1 MSNIWL
7 VSYLVMWILSLV
19 VYQRKRKGFDAGSLL
34 LGLYTF
40 YALMS
45 LLLYNNADYR
55 SYFQTIHLLPF
66 IYLFIMLRLAMSPV
80 FQYCQSDIKDIKQPN
95 NNLIII
101 VSLFFVVPSLVH
113 LPGSISNIQGGITR
127 LILDASNMS
136 EMYRDALEQSES
148 SGTGGVS
155 NLAAIFSSAFYDLGV
170 LITFYYFTLNNRKK
184 LLSIALVV
192 SCLVGLLSSVSL
204 GQRGAIVSR
213 ALTLAIGF
221 LIMKPFYSERTFKV
235 LSRSAAAIGF
245 GVVLLLLMM
254 TIGRFA
260 NHNTGA
266 SGSAEYYT
274 GQANLY
280 FNNYGLDDGGIRYG
294 DRTVPLFKEMIGFSN
309 VPRNFWQ
316 RRDKY
321 PHLKINDEVFCTFVG
336 DFTIDFGP
344 ILAFAI
350 FIFFTALIYPVTRIR
365 GRTVLFHQLILIH
378 FVSCICVQGGM
389 TLFSYSD
396 IGGNLA
402 IIVFFVAYFV
412 FKFDNQSRIKKIS
425 L

>member
-1 MSNIWL
+1 
-7 VSYLVMWILSLV
+7 
-19 VYQRKRKGFDAGSLL
+19 
-34 LGLYTF
+34 
-40 YALMS
+40 
-45 LLLYNNADYR
+45 
-55 SYFQTIHLLPF
+55 
-66 IYLFIMLRLAMSPV
+66 MLRLAMSPV
-80 FQYCQSDIKDIKQPN
+80 LQYCRSNVKEIERPN
-95 NNLIII
+95 NSLFLS
-101 VSLFFVVPSLVH
+101 VSLFFVVSSLIH
-113 LPGSISNIQGGITR
+113 LPGSISSIQGGITR
-127 LILDASNMS
+127 LILDASEMS

-148 SGTGGVS
+148 SGTGGIS

-170 LITFYYFTLNNRKK
+170 LMTFYYLSLNKRNK
-184 LLSIALVV
+184 LLSIALVL
-192 SCLVGLLSSVSL
+192 SCLVGMLSSVSI

-221 LIMKPFYSERTFKV
+221 LIMKPFYSGR
-235 LSRSAAAIGF
+235 LSKILGRSAAILGV
-245 GVVLLLLMM
+245 GVVLLLSIM

-260 NHNTGA
+260 DNG
-266 SGSAEYYT
+266 SGVAGSIEYYT

-294 DRTVPLFKEMIGFSN
+294 DRTVPLFKEIVGFNN

-344 ILAFAI
+344 ILAFVI
-350 FIFFTALIYPVTRIR
+350 FTIFSALFNSATRIR
-365 GRTVLFHQLILIH
+365 GRTVRFHQLILIQ

-389 TLFSYSD
+389 TLFSYGD

-402 IIVFFVAYFV
+402 IIVFFIAYFV
-412 FKFDNQSRIKKIS
+412 FKIEYQSHIKKNI

>member
-7 VSYLVMWILSLV
+7 VVYLAMWGVSIV
-19 VYQRKRKGFDAGSLL
+19 VYQRKCKVFNAGSLL
-34 LGLYTF
+34 LGIYSL

-55 SYFQTIHLLPF
+55 SYFHTIHIVPF
-66 IYLFIMLRLAMSPV
+66 VYLFIMLRLAMSPV
-80 FQYCQSDIKDIKQPN
+80 LQYCRSNVKEIERPN
-95 NNLIII
+95 NSLFLS
-101 VSLFFVVPSLVH
+101 VSLFFVVSSLIH
-113 LPGSISNIQGGITR
+113 LPGSISSIQGGITR
-127 LILDASNMS
+127 LILDASEMS

-148 SGTGGVS
+148 SGTGGIS

-170 LITFYYFTLNNRKK
+170 LMTFYYLSLNKRNK
-184 LLSIALVV
+184 LLSIALVL
-192 SCLVGLLSSVSL
+192 SCLVGMLSSVSI

-221 LIMKPFYSERTFKV
+221 LIMKPFYSGR
-235 LSRSAAAIGF
+235 LSKILGRSAAILGV
-245 GVVLLLLMM
+245 GVVLLLSIM

-260 NHNTGA
+260 DNG
-266 SGSAEYYT
+266 SGVAGSIEYYT

-294 DRTVPLFKEMIGFSN
+294 DRTVPLFKEIVGFNN

-344 ILAFAI
+344 ILAFVI
-350 FIFFTALIYPVTRIR
+350 FTIFSALFNSATRIR
-365 GRTVLFHQLILIH
+365 GRTVRFHQLILIQ

-389 TLFSYSD
+389 TLFSYGD

-402 IIVFFVAYFV
+402 IIVFFIAYFV
-412 FKFDNQSRIKKIS
+412 FKIEYQSHIKKNI